1 MNERYTIKILDTPYS
16 VMTDAGRTEVEQV
29 ASMVDTAMRELLD
42 KNPRASVTMA
52 AIYAAIQFA
61 DGKRRAEERGDKQ
74 RREKRE
80 ADVHGRAVDVGVLHK
95 SSLQQ
100 NSYDIFV
107 ACGFKGG
114 RYGKGVCFA
123 IRVIP

>member
-61 DGKRRAEERGDKQ
+61 DGQRRAEETADNLRGQLRSYLEDMNKLRAELDEL
-74 RREKRE
+74 RRAR
-80 ADVHGRAVDVGVLHK
+80 G
-95 SSLQQ
+95 
-100 NSYDIFV
+100 
-107 ACGFKGG
+107 
-114 RYGKGVCFA
+114 
-123 IRVIP
+123 

>member
-52 AIYAAIQFA
+52 AIYATIQFA
-61 DGKRRAEERGDKQ
+61 DGKRRAEETADNLRGQLRSYLEDMNKLRAELDEL
-74 RREKRE
+74 RRAR
-80 ADVHGRAVDVGVLHK
+80 G
-95 SSLQQ
+95 
-100 NSYDIFV
+100 
-107 ACGFKGG
+107 
-114 RYGKGVCFA
+114 
-123 IRVIP
+123 

>member
-52 AIYAAIQFA
+52 AIYAAIQLA
-61 DGKRRAEERGDKQ
+61 DGKRRAEETADNLRGQLRSYLEDMNKLRAELDEL
-74 RREKRE
+74 RRAR
-80 ADVHGRAVDVGVLHK
+80 G
-95 SSLQQ
+95 
-100 NSYDIFV
+100 
-107 ACGFKGG
+107 
-114 RYGKGVCFA
+114 
-123 IRVIP
+123 

>member
-61 DGKRRAEERGDKQ
+61 DGQTGAPKRRPTTCA
-74 RREKRE
+74 
-80 ADVHGRAVDVGVLHK
+80 ASCA
-95 SSLQQ
+95 
-100 NSYDIFV
+100 
-107 ACGFKGG
+107 
-114 RYGKGVCFA
+114 A
-123 IRVIP
+123 ILKI

>member
-52 AIYAAIQFA
+52 PFTPP
-61 DGKRRAEERGDKQ
+61 
-74 RREKRE
+74 
-80 ADVHGRAVDVGVLHK
+80 
-95 SSLQQ
+95 SSLPTA
-100 NSYDIFV
+100 NPARRRD
-107 ACGFKGG
+107 G
-114 RYGKGVCFA
+114 RQPA
-123 IRVIP
+123 RPAAQLS

>member
-61 DGKRRAEERGDKQ
+61 DGKRRAEETADNLRGQLRSYLEDMNKLRPELREL
-74 RREKRE
+74 RRAR
-80 ADVHGRAVDVGVLHK
+80 G
-95 SSLQQ
+95 
-100 NSYDIFV
+100 
-107 ACGFKGG
+107 
-114 RYGKGVCFA
+114 
-123 IRVIP
+123 

>member
-52 AIYAAIQFA
+52 AIYAAIQCA
-61 DGKRRAEERGDKQ
+61 DGKRRAEETADNLRGQLRSYLEDMNKLRAELDEL
-74 RREKRE
+74 RRAR
-80 ADVHGRAVDVGVLHK
+80 G
-95 SSLQQ
+95 
-100 NSYDIFV
+100 
-107 ACGFKGG
+107 
-114 RYGKGVCFA
+114 
-123 IRVIP
+123 